1 MGSDSFAIGVR
12 LLFGNAAV
20 CNDSMR
26 RSRPDGDIDSRMP
39 RPPRIIRAGQTLHL
53 VQRGNNRTACF
64 TCDQDRAYF
73 AHLLRRIGER
83 TGCALHAYVLMTNH
97 VHLLLTVS
105 EARSPSR
112 LMQML
117 GRRYVRYFNDRVER
131 TGTLWEGRFRSSVID
146 SERYFFQCSRY
157 IEMNPVRAG
166 LAMRPVDYPWSSYR
180 CNALGA
186 FDGLVTTHPLYRA
199 LGDHDG
205 RRRDAYR
212 ALFASPLD
220 PDVVEDVRMATR
232 RGTAPAVEA
241 QRRAQMSHAAGPR
254 FAGES
259 DAVIALVET
268 YRTAS
273 VAPAGL

>member
-1 MGSDSFAIGVR
+1 MSVMSRGRRRRWRGVSAEGGSRDRKYRADGATANPRVRGQSPFELGSESFAMGSDSFAIGVR

-26 RSRPDGDIDSRMP
+26 RSRPNGDIDSRMP
-39 RPPRIIRAGQTLHL
+39 RPPRIVRAGQTLHL

-83 TGCALHAYVLMTNH
+83 TGCAIHAYVLMRNH

-112 LMQML
+112 MMQTL

-186 FDGLVTTHPLYRA
+186 FDGL
-199 LGDHDG
+199 
-205 RRRDAYR
+205 
-212 ALFASPLD
+212 
-220 PDVVEDVRMATR
+220 
-232 RGTAPAVEA
+232 
-241 QRRAQMSHAAGPR
+241 
-254 FAGES
+254 
-259 DAVIALVET
+259 
-268 YRTAS
+268 
-273 VAPAGL
+273 